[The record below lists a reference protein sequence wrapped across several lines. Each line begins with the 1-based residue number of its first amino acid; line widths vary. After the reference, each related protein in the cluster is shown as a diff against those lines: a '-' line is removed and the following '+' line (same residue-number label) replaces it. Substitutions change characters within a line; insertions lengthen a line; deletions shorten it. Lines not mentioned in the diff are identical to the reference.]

1 MRTRIAQL
9 VLVLTLAAVTEG
21 LAQLPNYGVGRTPT
35 AEEIRA
41 RDITVGTAGK
51 ELPPGRGTA
60 KEGAAIF
67 EKRCA
72 HCHGVNGES
81 TSQFPALAGPKAKV
95 VTYPFATTIWDFIN
109 TAMPRSVPDI
119 GIRDGSL
126 TADEV
131 YALTSF
137 ILYRNNIIKE
147 TDVLDASSLPK
158 VKMPMRDPH
167 LEKVAPR

>member
-1 MRTRIAQL
+1 MYWL
-9 VLVLTLAAVTEG
+9 KKFVLVMTLAVATEG
-21 LAQLPNYGVGRTPT
+21 LAQLPNYGVGRTPS

-41 RDITVGTAGK
+41 RDITAGPSGK
-51 ELPPGRGTA
+51 ELPQGRGTA
-60 KEGAAIF
+60 REGAEIF

-81 TSQFPALAGPKAKV
+81 SNSQFPPLSGPKTKI

-109 TAMPRSVPDI
+109 TAMPRRVPDI

-126 TADEV
+126 TPDEV

-137 ILYRNNIIKE
+137 ILYRNRIIRE
-147 TDVLDASSLPK
+147 TDVLDSTSLPK
-158 VKMPMRDPH
+158 VKMPKRDPH
-167 LEKVAPR
+167 LDKVAPH

>member
-1 MRTRIAQL
+1 MYWPSKFAL
-9 VLVLTLAAVTEG
+9 VMILEAATAG
-21 LAQLPNYGVGRTPT
+21 LAQLPNYGVGRTPA

-41 RDITVGTAGK
+41 RDITVGPSGK

-60 KEGAAIF
+60 KEGAEIF

-81 TSQFPALAGPKAKV
+81 TNSQFPALSGPKTKI

-109 TAMPRSVPDI
+109 TAMPRRVPDI

-126 TADEV
+126 TPDEV

-137 ILYRNNIIKE
+137 ILYRNKIIKE
-147 TDVLDASSLPK
+147 TDVLDATSLPR
-158 VKMPMRDPH
+158 VKMPKRDPH
-167 LEKVAPR
+167 LDKVAPR